1 QTTHVFELYD
11 NIVKDDDE
19 KQIAYYASGV
29 GTYTRS
35 EGFVLVEQVLKNL
48 DLAIAH
54 SIRRNILKAYEWL
67 SDRYHDG
74 DKIFLF
80 GFSRGAY
87 QVRALAGMIHEVGLI
102 TPGNEGQISSAFQHY
117 CAINSGKSKDI
128 NGAKE
133 FKMQFS
139 RSVVIHFVGVWD
151 TVSSVGVRKTKN
163 FPSTDTCDHVCYFR
177 QALALDER
185 RVKFLPEYVY
195 GGISNRSNWL
205 KYQVSTAP
213 PTDEGRIKEVWFA
226 GSHSDVYVSP
236 SLE

>member
-1 QTTHVFELYD
+1 THVFELYD
-11 NIVKDDDE
+11 NIVKDDNE

-29 GTYTRS
+29 GTYVMP
-35 EGFVLVEQVLKNL
+35 EGFVLMEQVLKNL

-80 GFSRGAY
+80 GFSRGVY
-87 QVRALAGMIHEVGLI
+87 QVRALAGMIHEMGLI
-102 TPGNEGQISSAFQHY
+102 TLSNEGQIP
-117 CAINSGKSKDI
+117 SGKSKGID
-128 NGAKE
+128 GAKE

-139 RSVVIHFVGVWD
+139 RSVVIHFIGVWG
-151 TVSSVGVRKTKN
+151 TVSSVGIKKTKN

-195 GGISNRSNWL
+195 GGMSNRSDWR
-205 KYQVSTAP
+205 KCQVSALP
-213 PTDEGRIKEVWFA
+213 PTEEGRIKEVWFA
-226 GSHSDVYVSP
+226 GSHSDV
-236 SLE
+236 